1 MFFIQHRSFIERIK
15 GFLPFA
21 KQTKPSKVYWKASLI
36 VLFKLHHVGYLQEIV
51 IIQAH
56 CL

>member
-36 VLFKLHHVGYLQEIV
+36 VLFKLHHVDYLQEIV
-51 IIQAH
+51 IMQAH